1 MLTIILAF
9 LAAILAWCGIYYG
22 FDGNHWGWA
31 TLGGIAGFL
40 AVALPINWII
50 RKRMEII
57 FNAVQ
62 ARIIASQEQL
72 RRKVMV
78 MQNKMQGGVR
88 LQAQI
93 EKEQADSIREAIKL
107 LDDIKPIQKWNLLAL
122 RQYNTFKGQMLFQIK
137 DFNAAAPLLQK
148 ALVLEPLTLAMQ
160 MVLMYKKGDM
170 EQLEKAFYKGTG
182 RFKDEKGTLLYGLYS
197 WILVAKDRVS
207 EAVAILDEGRK
218 KCESEVLQQNWEH
231 LANGRSKRFSNA
243 GLGEQWYALYLENPP
258 QQKIKAQAQFGGRAS
273 RGGFR

>member
-31 TLGGIAGFL
+31 SLAGVAAFL
-40 AVALPINWII
+40 AVALPINLVI
-50 RKRMEII
+50 RKRMERI

-62 ARIIASQEQL
+62 SKIIASQEQL
-72 RRKVMV
+72 RRKVLAL
-78 MQNKMQGGVR
+78 QNKMQSGPR
-88 LQAQI
+88 FQAQI
-93 EKEQADSIREAIKL
+93 EKEQAESIREAIKL
-107 LDDIKPIQKWNLLAL
+107 LEDLKPIQKWNLLAM

-137 DFNAAAPLLQK
+137 DFNAATPLLQK
-148 ALVLEPLTLAMQ
+148 ALVLEPMTMAMQ
-160 MVLMYKKGDM
+160 MVLMYKNGDM
-170 EQLEKAFYKGTG
+170 EKLEKAFYKGTG
-182 RFKDEKGTLLYGLYS
+182 RFKDEKGTLIYALYS
-197 WILVAKDRVS
+197 WILLAENRVS

-218 KCESEVLQQNWEH
+218 KCESEVLQKNWDH

-243 GLGEQWYALYLENPP
+243 ALGEQWYALYLENPP
-258 QQKIKAQAQFGGRAS
+258 QQKARVQTPFGGKAS